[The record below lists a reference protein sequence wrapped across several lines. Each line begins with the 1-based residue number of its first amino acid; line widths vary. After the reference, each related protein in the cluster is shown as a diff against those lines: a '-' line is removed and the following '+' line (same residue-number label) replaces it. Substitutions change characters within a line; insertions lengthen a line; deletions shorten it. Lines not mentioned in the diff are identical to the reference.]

1 MRSSETLVGQPV
13 RSLQTMLRVL
23 AQDEKGLL
31 SVIPDGIYGDQT
43 RNAVYRFQRSRG
55 LPATGVTDQA
65 TWDRIVSEYPA
76 ALTRLIRAEPLPIVL
91 EPGRVI
97 RRGESDLVLY
107 VVQAVLLTLGT
118 VYGSILPPA
127 ITGVLDDATADAIAS
142 FQQLAAL
149 PQTGELDKVTW
160 KHLALHYAP
169 ACSFR
174 SAARGKR
181 RAGAVS

>member
-23 AQDEKGLL
+23 AEDEKGLL

-43 RNAVYRFQRSRG
+43 RNAVYQFQRSRG

-76 ALTRLIRAEPLPIVL
+76 ALTRISPAEPLELVL
-91 EPGRVI
+91 EPGQVI
-97 RRGESDLVLY
+97 RRGEANLALY

-127 ITGVLDDATADAIAS
+127 VTGVLDEATSDAIAS
-142 FQQLAAL
+142 FQYLAAL

-160 KHLALHYAP
+160 KHLALHYP
-169 ACSFR
+169 SACNFR
-174 SAARGKR
+174 NARRTVRAAGE
-181 RAGAVS
+181 VS